1 MFVSVGNENINK
13 NNIISF
19 SQPKIIESS
28 YQVKDINLVEKLI
41 LNEKSD
47 HLWVD
52 KNKRES
58 YIVGYEKDYRKIT
71 LSYSISM
78 SIDILLVDSKEMK
91 TFNETIERIDDIIIS
106 TLENSFFRKEVFM
119 DYVGKKEK
127 EYLKEILNRF
137 V

>member
-28 YQVKDINLVEKLI
+28 YQVKDINLVENLI

>member
-1 MFVSVGNENINK
+1 MFVSVGNEYINK

-19 SQPKIIESS
+19 SQPKIIASNH
-28 YQVKDINLVEKLI
+28 QVKDINLVEKLI

-58 YIVGYEKDYRKIT
+58 YIVGYEKDYKKIT